1 MIDVGRSTPTWA
13 AYLETLRE
21 EVCKGI
27 GIFSE
32 DEYLRTLLQEC
43 FDRGD
48 AVTGTVL
55 WNEPRQE
62 RTSDMIDGMS
72 AGQ

>member
-1 MIDVGRSTPTWA
+1 MIVVERRAPTWA

-21 EVCKGI
+21 EVREGL

-32 DEYLRTLLQEC
+32 DDHLRTLMQEC

-55 WNEPRQE
+55 WNEHR
-62 RTSDMIDGMS
+62 
-72 AGQ
+72 